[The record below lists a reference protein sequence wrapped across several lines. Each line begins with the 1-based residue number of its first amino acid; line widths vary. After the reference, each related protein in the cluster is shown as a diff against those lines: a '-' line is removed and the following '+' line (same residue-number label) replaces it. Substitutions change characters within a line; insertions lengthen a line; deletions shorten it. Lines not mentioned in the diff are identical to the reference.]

1 MHTWN
6 TKPREYE
13 LTVSLPQQASG
24 HSHKP
29 HKPQG
34 RFNVDWDI
42 FVKIFRNVFKL
53 KNLVVLPEKLIDG
66 SERQYPQNKTKILS
80 PTICVLNFTNMLGT
94 SRAVL
99 LCQLLGGGAG
109 GSLKCLILNES

>member
-1 MHTWN
+1 M
-6 TKPREYE
+6 
-13 LTVSLPQQASG
+13 
-24 HSHKP
+24 
-29 HKPQG
+29 
-34 RFNVDWDI
+34 
-42 FVKIFRNVFKL
+42 KIFRNVFKL

-80 PTICVLNFTNMLGT
+80 PTICVLNFTNTLGV